1 MNDGRDPSE
10 LTPSSG
16 QSYVIEAMRY
26 AFDGVVYALRT
37 QRNLRIELAFAVLA
51 LVLCAVLAVTRVEL
65 FIVLV
70 LIGVVLSAEMLNT
83 SLEAIVDLVSPERH
97 SLAKA
102 AKDSAAGAVLILA
115 ATSVVVGAMM
125 FWPRIV
131 ERLAS

>member
-1 MNDGRDPSE
+1 MNDGKDRSE

-26 AFDGVVYALRT
+26 ASDGVAYALRT

-51 LVLCAVLAVTRVEL
+51 LALCALLAVTRVEL

-83 SLEAIVDLVSPERH
+83 SLEAIVDLASPERH
-97 SLAKA
+97 LLAKA

-115 ATSVVVGAMM
+115 ATSVIVGVMM